1 MDEKQRDARWA
12 RKHLG
17 RQPELDRHDAL
28 AAYHVQRGRAKFW
41 KRIDLLEM
49 HTVNG
54 AAKAS
59 QIDAATDALRA
70 ALDAHAADQRRADQI
85 GPVGEPA

>member
-41 KRIDLLEM
+41 KR
-49 HTVNG
+49 
-54 AAKAS
+54 
-59 QIDAATDALRA
+59 
-70 ALDAHAADQRRADQI
+70 LDAHAADQRRADQI